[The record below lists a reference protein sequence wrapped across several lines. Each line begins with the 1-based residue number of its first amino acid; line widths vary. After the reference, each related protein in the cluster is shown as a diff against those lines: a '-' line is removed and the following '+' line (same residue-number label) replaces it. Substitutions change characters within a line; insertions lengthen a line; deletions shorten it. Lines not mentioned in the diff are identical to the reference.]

1 MGEKW
6 TPEIALPFDSS
17 GLCLP
22 YYPDEL
28 AVVKEDGARQV
39 IAVNRGPR
47 DSENWCI
54 YIQSDGTFALAAGTS
69 LCSWCLSDF
78 RATSDLNFFKETF
91 CPLKCRICGF
101 EQRNGNRAFGQ
112 TRDRDQ
118 YSLAEWQRLQAL
130 KNVTTLSFS
139 NRTGHRLTLLSDDDH
154 IVEPYSEHTMVL
166 PPGRRRIYGSTS
178 AGSATWVSNH
188 LPCDLEGKHYHLVF
202 EKKNGSLSN
211 FLTYL
216 GSLAAVVKFDRIE
229 PYGKVSK
236 ATIKADPQ
244 SQSFETDWL
253 NGDLIVDALKTPSIA
268 LLRILVKEMHMG
280 DTFNNFG
287 TAGSMGSGS
296 TGTINNST
304 QVLNQIK
311 GTLDLEALQEE
322 LEKLRLALSQRA
334 ETPDERKAV
343 LTVVEAETD
352 VRDKN
357 GPAAVSKLA
366 LVGTW
371 VLGVAKEIGTKL
383 AVEII
388 EKSSGL
394 G

>member
-1 MGEKW
+1 
-6 TPEIALPFDSS
+6 
-17 GLCLP
+17 
-22 YYPDEL
+22 
-28 AVVKEDGARQV
+28 
-39 IAVNRGPR
+39 
-47 DSENWCI
+47 
-54 YIQSDGTFALAAGTS
+54 
-69 LCSWCLSDF
+69 
-78 RATSDLNFFKETF
+78 
-91 CPLKCRICGF
+91 
-101 EQRNGNRAFGQ
+101 
-112 TRDRDQ
+112 
-118 YSLAEWQRLQAL
+118 
-130 KNVTTLSFS
+130 
-139 NRTGHRLTLLSDDDH
+139 
-154 IVEPYSEHTMVL
+154 
-166 PPGRRRIYGSTS
+166 
-178 AGSATWVSNH
+178 
-188 LPCDLEGKHYHLVF
+188 
-202 EKKNGSLSN
+202 
-211 FLTYL
+211 
-216 GSLAAVVKFDRIE
+216 
-229 PYGKVSK
+229 
-236 ATIKADPQ
+236 
-244 SQSFETDWL
+244 
-253 NGDLIVDALKTPSIA
+253 
-268 LLRILVKEMHMG
+268 
-280 DTFNNFG
+280 
-287 TAGSMGSGS
+287 MGSGS